1 MNWTEILKAAG
12 IPEPPGREELV
23 LKMMWDVPLPPKQG
37 KKKKG
42 GKRK

>member
-1 MNWTEILKAAG
+1 VNWTAILKAAG

-23 LKMMWDVPLPPKQG
+23 LRMKWDVPLPPKQV
-37 KKKKG
+37 KKKG

>member
-1 MNWTEILKAAG
+1 VNWTAILKAAG

-23 LKMMWDVPLPPKQG
+23 LRMKWDVPLPPKQG
-37 KKKKG
+37 KKKG